1 MTDNQISLSLLWSR
15 VHELENFKEMMLKKY
30 PDLSIELKEYSEEKK
45 KRECE
50 ECCNCCKNLLIAC
63 GVIFD
68 CYIFYEIVTNNWS

>member
-30 PDLSIELKEYSEEKK
+30 PDLSIELKEYTEEKK

-50 ECCNCCKNLLIAC
+50 ECCNCCKNFFFAC
-63 GVIFD
+63 AVIFAS
-68 CYIFYEIVTNNWS
+68 FIVYAMATSN